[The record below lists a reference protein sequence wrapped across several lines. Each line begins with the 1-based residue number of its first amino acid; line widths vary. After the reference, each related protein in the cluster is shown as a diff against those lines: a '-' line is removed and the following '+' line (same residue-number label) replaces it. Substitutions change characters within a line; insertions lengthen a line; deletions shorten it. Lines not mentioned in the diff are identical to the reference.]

1 MKQTIVIKINQLSK
15 SYFAREL
22 FADVIFQMNAGDR
35 LGLVGRN
42 GHGKSTLFKLILGQE
57 EPDSGE
63 ITIPRNYRIGY
74 LEQHLHFTQPTILE
88 EAALGLPEEESHSI
102 YKAEAILFGLGFLH
116 ADLEKAPHEFS
127 GGFQIRINLAKL
139 LLSDLNLLLLDEPTN
154 YLDITS
160 VRWVARFLANFKGEL
175 ILISHDRDFMD
186 SVTTHT
192 AVIHRQKIRKFE
204 GGTAKAYDQIVLEDE
219 IHEKTRANEEK
230 KRAHAAAFINR
241 FRAQASKAKMVQSRI
256 KMLEKL
262 PKLDG
267 LADIQSLDFKFRHA
281 AFAAKTLLEARN
293 ISFGY
298 TPDNVLFLDINLT
311 INARDRFGVIGN
323 NGKGKSTLLNVL
335 SGGLKPVT
343 GELKTH
349 PDMKLGYFG
358 QTNIQRLNPKFT
370 IEQEIEHTNPALTRT
385 QVRNI
390 CGTMMFSGDLAL
402 KKVSVLSGGEKS
414 RTLLAK
420 ILAHPSNLLLLDEPN
435 NHLDM
440 ESIDALIE
448 SLQDFPGALLIVTH
462 NERILRALVTK
473 LIVFHRGRMDVFD
486 SGYDE
491 FLEKIGWED
500 EAEAKGAQKKS
511 TSRNNYNEKKEREK
525 AERKEK
531 ARIAKLEAQILKSE
545 NSLKKY
551 NEQLV
556 IEANRNNFAQLN
568 ELSKKI
574 SQVKQDIEDLYS
586 EYAG

>member
-1 MKQTIVIKINQLSK
+1 MIKINQLSK
-15 SYFAREL
+15 AYFAREL
-22 FADVIFQMNAGDR
+22 FTDVIFQINAGDR

-42 GHGKSTLFKLILGQE
+42 GHGKTTLFKLILGQE

-63 ITIPRNYRIGY
+63 ITIPRNYRIGH

-102 YKAEAILFGLGFLH
+102 YKAEAILFGLGFSH
-116 ADLEKAPHEFS
+116 ADLEKAPHVFS
-127 GGFQIRINLAKL
+127 GGFQLRINLAKL
-139 LLSDLNLLLLDEPTN
+139 LLSDPNLLLLDEPTN

-160 VRWVARFLANFKGEL
+160 VRWVARYLANFKGEL
-175 ILISHDRDFMD
+175 IVISHDRDFMD

-204 GGTAKAYDQIVLEDE
+204 GGTAKAYDQIILEDE

-298 TPDNVLFLDINLT
+298 TPDNVLFRDINLT

-323 NGKGKSTLLNVL
+323 NGKGKSTLLNLL
-335 SGGLKPVT
+335 SGGLNPLT

-390 CGTMMFSGDLAL
+390 CGTMMFGGDLAL

-440 ESIDALIE
+440 ESIDGLIE

-500 EAEAKGAQKKS
+500 ETEAKGAKKKL
-511 TSRNNYNEKKEREK
+511 TARNNYNEKKEREK

-531 ARIAKLEAQILKSE
+531 ARIAKIEAQILISE

-556 IEANRNNFAQLN
+556 IEANRNNLAQLN